1 METFEAAEEQS
12 SWETT
17 NAEKGFE
24 LQHGCAV
31 LFDLFHNC
39 SCKIC
44 KGFKYY
50 FTLILAVKGRLRDY
64 YRYGQVR
71 SCMPY
76 WNDFFL
82 CMRLKLETNEEKAR
96 VKNKFNDMIN

>member
-1 METFEAAEEQS
+1 MTTEEDDHF
-12 SWETT
+12 SWED
-17 NAEKGFE
+17 AAIEKGFE
-24 LQHGCAV
+24 LDHGCSV

-39 SCKIC
+39 SCIFLDFY
-44 KGFKYY
+44 FKLVNGLFFY
-50 FTLILAVKGRLRDY
+50 FLAVKGRFRDY

-82 CMRLKLETNEEKAR
+82 CMRLKMETDESKAR
-96 VKNKFNDMIN
+96 VFV